1 MGMFD
6 SLRIDIDG
14 TPIELQS
21 KLFDQV
27 LESYQLGDVVAGA
40 TAGIRVYFET
50 VWLDSKNRMVYVPEK
65 AARSYTVFVV
75 LVHSV
80 FTDYVVVNQELEPT
94 VIESRIN
101 ELQEFWSDSARLLN
115 RWLEFL
121 AKKQHEAGILRK
133 RLNVAK
139 SAIEYTRS
147 MRAGEKPSKLRLGIL
162 NQAEERLERGDD
174 PLDVIDSV
182 LVDND
187 TEAGWTPPLEHD
199 QLEAYRL

>member
-6 SLRIDIDG
+6 SLMIDIEG
-14 TPIELQS
+14 TPVELQS
-21 KLFDQV
+21 KLFDQT
-27 LESYQLGDVVAGA
+27 LEYYQLGDVVAGA

-50 VWLDSKNRMVYVPEK
+50 VWLDSKNRHVYVPEK
-65 AARSYTVFVV
+65 AARHYTVFVV
-75 LVHSV
+75 LAHSV

-101 ELQEFWSDSARLLN
+101 ELQDLWSDTARLLN
-115 RWLEFL
+115 RWLEFM
-121 AKKQHEAGILRK
+121 AKKQHEAGILRE
-133 RLNVAK
+133 RLSVAK

-147 MRAGEKPSKLRLGIL
+147 MRAGEKPSKLRLGIM
-162 NQAEERLERGDD
+162 NPAEEQLERGDD
-174 PLDVIDSV
+174 PLDVIESV

-187 TEAGWTPPLEHD
+187 TETAWIRPPEHD